1 MLEGLAE
8 EREKGQSRPGRK
20 FELSG
25 DGLVLVRV
33 GGRSVKMR

>member
-25 DGLVLVRV
+25 DGKGWGQVSENAI
-33 GGRSVKMR
+33 GG